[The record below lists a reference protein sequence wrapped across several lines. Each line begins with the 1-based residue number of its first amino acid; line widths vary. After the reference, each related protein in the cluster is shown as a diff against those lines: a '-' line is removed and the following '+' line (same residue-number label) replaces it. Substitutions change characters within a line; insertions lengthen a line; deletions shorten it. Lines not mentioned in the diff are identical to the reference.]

1 MMALGFI
8 ETQGLLAA
16 IEAADAMVKAAD
28 VQLIEKN
35 LIGAGLVT
43 ITVGGEVSAVNAA
56 VDAGITAVERID
68 RAALISHHVI
78 ARPYDEISHII
89 ATEGP
94 SAEPA
99 TRPVIEGEVEASVE
113 PEAQHTEKDTTTIEV
128 QEESITA
135 PAVKEVLTA
144 GKQDPGPVVE
154 DIPTTETGPTEKQYR
169 VVELKKLTVSK
180 LRQIALGLS
189 EISLTSAE
197 IKTATK
203 KKLIEAI
210 LEPSGL

>member
-56 VDAGITAVERID
+56 VDAAVTAVERID
-68 RAALISHHVI
+68 MAALISRNVI

-94 SAEPA
+94 STESA

-113 PEAQHTEKDTTTIEV
+113 TEVQHAEKATTPIEAQEDAIRTPV
-128 QEESITA
+128 
-135 PAVKEVLTA
+135 VKNVLTA
-144 GKQDPGPVVE
+144 DELDQEPAVE
-154 DIPTTETGPTEKQYR
+154 DIPTTATGPTEKPYR
-169 VVELKKLTVSK
+169 ISELRKLTVSK

-189 EISLTSAE
+189 ENSLTSAE

-210 LEPSGL
+210 LDSNK

>member
-28 VQLIEKN
+28 VCLIEKN
-35 LIGAGLVT
+35 TIGAGLVT

-56 VDAGITAVERID
+56 VDAAITAVERID

-78 ARPYDEISHII
+78 ARPYEEISHII
-89 ATEGP
+89 ATEEP
-94 SAEPA
+94 STEPA
-99 TRPVIEGEVEASVE
+99 PHQELAGEVEASLK
-113 PEAQHTEKDTTTIEV
+113 PEV
-128 QEESITA
+128 QQTEQETTA
-135 PAVKEVLTA
+135 DEAGETAIETPIVEEVLTVD
-144 GKQDPGPVVE
+144 KQKSEPVV
-154 DIPTTETGPTEKQYR
+154 DDKPTTETGSTDKHYR
-169 VVELKKLTVSK
+169 ISELKKSTVSK
-180 LRQIALGLS
+180 LRQIALGIS
-189 EISLTSAE
+189 EISLTSSE

-210 LEPSGL
+210 LHSNK